1 MRLKTNMTPIGE
13 QSFAQNIKYLE
24 ECWSEKEVLQ
34 FIQIVI
40 EHIEILQS
48 NPELFPVW
56 NNSIFRKAKI
66 HKRINMFYSFD
77 NRNLIIHLFWSTWD
91 DPTKLNHL
99 LKPT

>member
-13 QSFAQNIKYLE
+13 QSFARNIKYLE
-24 ECWSEKEVLQ
+24 EHWSEKEVLQ

-48 NPELFPVW
+48 NPELFPIW
-56 NNSIFRKAKI
+56 NNSVFRKAVI
-66 HKRINMFYSFD
+66 HKRVSMFYSFD
-77 NRNLIIHLFWSTWD
+77 HSNLIIHLFWNTWNN
-91 DPTKLNHL
+91 PAKLNEL